1 MFYYPKSLT
10 RLILV
15 GLVLILFPLAFAFY
29 NVASNLELLAG
40 RGQRAVF
47 EAVRITQ
54 DSRLLIQ
61 RITDME
67 RITRQYMVVE
77 DTKLLEGYSKLHEEV
92 QTAAKKLNARALD
105 LEQRAKLKELMV
117 VETQLHDMVS
127 AIPMRP
133 FNAEQGVNFFSQLE
147 KLGRSILAQSDQ
159 VIGREA
165 EALSIASNRARE
177 ILLWQLLAPIPLALL
192 FAVVFTF
199 LITRPFRQ
207 IYTGIR
213 LIGDGKLNIPL
224 EVTGPKDLVDLGKRL
239 DWLRQRLFDLQEQ
252 KTKFFQHVSHELK
265 TPLAALREGCQIL
278 VDEVVGKLTPEQRE
292 ITSILQHKTNQL
304 QKLIY
309 DLLNL
314 SAASAAEI
322 HKGFLKFEDFDLKRT
337 VTSVAL
343 EQKLALKSKGLRF
356 SLISPDSMP
365 IRADAEKIRIV
376 IDNLLSNAIK
386 FSPQGGAAIMN
397 LRQHSDKVTIDIS
410 DQGPGIS
417 EQDRDRVFEAFYQGR
432 TPQHNASEGTGLGLA
447 IIKEYV
453 LAHNGHVEIL
463 QNGMPG
469 AHFRVTLP
477 LVPREIT

>member
-1 MFYYPKSLT
+1 MFNYPKSLT

-15 GLVLILFPLAFAFY
+15 GLVLILLPLAFAFY

-67 RITRQYMVVE
+67 RVARQYLVVE
-77 DTKLLEGYSKLHEEV
+77 DRKLLDGYSKLHDEV
-92 QTAAKKLNARALD
+92 QTAAKTLSARALD
-105 LEQRAKLKELMV
+105 LDQRAKLTELTSVENQLFEMV
-117 VETQLHDMVS
+117 LGTS
-127 AIPMRP
+127 IP
-133 FNAEQGVNFFSQLE
+133 AVTSEQSIAFFSQLDQ
-147 KLGRSILAQSDQ
+147 LGKSILAQSDT

-165 EALSIASNRARE
+165 EALSLASNRARE
-177 ILLWQLLAPIPLALL
+177 ILLWQLLAPIPLALI
-192 FAVVFTF
+192 FSIFFTF

-213 LIGDGKLNIPL
+213 RIGDGQLTVPI
-224 EVTGPKDLVDLGKRL
+224 EVQGPQDLVDLGKRL
-239 DWLRQRLFDLQEQ
+239 DWLRQRLYDLQEQ

-265 TPLAALREGCQIL
+265 TPLAALREGSQIL
-278 VDEVVGKLTPEQRE
+278 VDEVVGKLTPEQHE
-292 ITSILQHKTNQL
+292 IASILQHKTNQL

-314 SAASAAEI
+314 SAAGAAEV
-322 HKGFLKFEDFDLKRT
+322 HKGFLKFENFDLRRT
-337 VTSVAL
+337 VAAVAE
-343 EQKLALKSKGLRF
+343 EQKLALQRKELRF
-356 SLISPDSMP
+356 NLISPETLP

-386 FSPQGGAAIMN
+386 FSPQGGTTIMN
-397 LRQHSDKVTIDIS
+397 LQQHGSNVTIDIS

-432 TPQHNASEGTGLGLA
+432 TPQQNASEGTGLGLA
-447 IIKEYV
+447 IIKEFV
-453 LAHNGHVEIL
+453 LAHNGHVEIV
-463 QNGMPG
+463 QNSMPG

-477 LVPREIT
+477 QNHEG

>member
-1 MFYYPKSLT
+1 VRYYPKSLT

-15 GLVLILFPLAFAFY
+15 GLVLILLPLAFAFY

-67 RITRQYMVVE
+67 RVTRQYLVVE
-77 DTKLLEGYSKLHEEV
+77 DIKLLEGYSKLHNEV
-92 QTAAKKLNARALD
+92 QTAAKTLSARALD
-105 LEQRAKLKELMV
+105 LDQRAKLKELTS
-117 VETQLHDMVS
+117 VENQLYDMVQG
-127 AIPMRP
+127 IPVRP
-133 FNAEQGVNFFSQLE
+133 FKVEQSVAIFSQLDE
-147 KLGRSILAQSDQ
+147 LGRSILAQSDT

-165 EALSIASNRARE
+165 EALSLASNRARE

-192 FAVVFTF
+192 FSAVFTF
-199 LITRPFRQ
+199 VITRPFRQ

-213 LIGDGKLNIPL
+213 RIGDGKLTIPI
-224 EVTGPKDLVDLGKRL
+224 EVEGPHDLVDLGQRL
-239 DWLRQRLFDLQEQ
+239 DWLRQRLYDLQEQ

-278 VDEVVGKLTPEQRE
+278 VDEVVGKLTVEQHE
-292 ITSILQHKTNQL
+292 IASILQHKTNQL

-314 SAASAAEI
+314 SAAGAAEV
-322 HKGFLKFEDFDLKRT
+322 HKGFLKFEEFDLRRA
-337 VTSVAL
+337 VIAVAE
-343 EQKLALKSKGLRF
+343 EQKLAMTSKGMRF
-356 SLISPDSMP
+356 NLISPETLP
-365 IRADAEKIRIV
+365 IRADSEKIRIV

-386 FSPQGGAAIMN
+386 FSPQGGATIMN
-397 LRQHSDKVTIDIS
+397 LRRNGSKVTIDIS

-417 EQDRDRVFEAFYQGR
+417 EQDRERVFEAFYQGR
-432 TPQHNASEGTGLGLA
+432 RPQQGASDGTGLGLA
-447 IIKEYV
+447 IIKEFV
-453 LAHNGHVEIL
+453 LAHNGHVEII

-477 LVPREIT
+477 QNSET

>member
-1 MFYYPKSLT
+1 VFYYPKSLT

-77 DTKLLEGYSKLHEEV
+77 DRTLLDGYFKLHDEV
-92 QTAAKKLNARALD
+92 QNAANKLNARALD
-105 LEQRAKLKELMV
+105 MDQRAKLKELML
-117 VETQLHDMVS
+117 VETQLHDMIG

-133 FNAEQGVNFFSQLE
+133 FNAEQGVNFFAQLD
-147 KLGRSILAQSDQ
+147 KLGKSILTQSDQ

-165 EALSIASNRARE
+165 EALSMASNRARE

-199 LITRPFRQ
+199 LLTRPFRQ

-213 LIGDGKLNIPL
+213 HIGDGKLNIPL

-239 DWLRQRLFDLQEQ
+239 DWLRQRLYDLQEQ

-278 VDEVVGKLTPEQRE
+278 ADEVVGKLTPEQRE
-292 ITSILQHKTNQL
+292 ITNILQHKTNQL

-314 SAASAAEI
+314 SAAGAAEV

-337 VTSVAL
+337 VMSVAE

-356 SLISPDSMP
+356 NLIGPDALS

-386 FSPQGGAAIMN
+386 FSPPGGATIMN
-397 LRQHSDKVTIDIS
+397 LRQHRDKVTIDIS

-477 LVPREIT
+477 LAPRETT

>member
-1 MFYYPKSLT
+1 MRYYPKSLT

-15 GLVLILFPLAFAFY
+15 GLVLILLPLAFAFY

-67 RITRQYMVVE
+67 RVTRQYLVVE
-77 DTKLLEGYSKLHEEV
+77 DRKLLEGYSKLHDEV
-92 QTAAKKLNARALD
+92 QTAAKTLSARALD
-105 LEQRAKLKELMV
+105 LDQRAKLKELTGVENQLYEMV
-117 VETQLHDMVS
+117 QG
-127 AIPMRP
+127 IPVRP
-133 FNAEQGVNFFSQLE
+133 FKAEQGVAYFTQLDQ
-147 KLGRSILAQSDQ
+147 LGKAILAQSDT

-165 EALSIASNRARE
+165 EALSVASNRARE

-213 LIGDGKLNIPL
+213 RLGDGQLTLPI
-224 EVTGPKDLVDLGKRL
+224 EVQGPQDLVDLGQRL
-239 DWLRQRLFDLQEQ
+239 DWLRQRLYDLQEQ

-265 TPLAALREGCQIL
+265 TPLAALREGSQIL
-278 VDEVVGKLTPEQRE
+278 VDEVVGKLTAEQHE
-292 ITSILQHKTNQL
+292 IATILQHKTNQL

-314 SAASAAEI
+314 SAAGAAEV
-322 HKGFLKFEDFDLKRT
+322 HKGFLNVEDFDLKRT
-337 VTSVAL
+337 VMAVAE
-343 EQKLALKSKGLRF
+343 EQKLALKGKGVRF
-356 SLISPDSMP
+356 NLISPETLP

-386 FSPQGGAAIMN
+386 FSPPGGATIMD
-397 LRQHSDKVTIDIS
+397 LRRHGNKITIDIS

-432 TPQHNASEGTGLGLA
+432 RPQQGASEGTGLGLA
-447 IIKEYV
+447 IIKEFV
-453 LAHNGHVEIL
+453 LAHNGHVEII

-477 LVPREIT
+477 QNYES

>member
-1 MFYYPKSLT
+1 MIYYPKSLT

-15 GLVLILFPLAFAFY
+15 GLVLILLPLTFAFY

-47 EAVRITQ
+47 EAVQITQ

-61 RITDME
+61 RITDLE
-67 RITRQYMVVE
+67 RIVRQYMVVE
-77 DTKLLEGYSKLHEEV
+77 DSKLLEGYFKLHEQV
-92 QTAAKKLNARALD
+92 QNAANKLNARALD
-105 LEQRAKLKELMV
+105 LEQRAKLKELMA
-117 VETQLHDMVS
+117 VETQLHDLVS
-127 AIPMRP
+127 DIPMRP
-133 FNAEQGVNFFSQLE
+133 FNAEQGVNIFAQLG
-147 KLGRSILAQSDQ
+147 KLGQSILAQSDQ
-159 VIGREA
+159 LIGREA

-207 IYTGIR
+207 IYIGIR
-213 LIGDGKLNIPL
+213 HIGDGKLNIP
-224 EVTGPKDLVDLGKRL
+224 VVVSGPKDLVDLGKRL

-265 TPLAALREGCQIL
+265 TPLAGLREGCQIL

-292 ITSILQHKTNQL
+292 ITTILQHKTNQL

-314 SAASAAEI
+314 SAAGAAEV
-322 HKGFLKFEDFDLKRT
+322 HKGFLKLEHFDLKHT
-337 VTSVAL
+337 VRSVAQ
-343 EQKLALKSKGLRF
+343 EQKLALKSKDLRF
-356 SLISPDSMP
+356 SLIGPDSLT

-386 FSPQGGAAIMN
+386 FSPPGGATIMD
-397 LRQHSDKVTIDIS
+397 LRRHLDKVTIDIS

-432 TPQHNASEGTGLGLA
+432 TPQQNASEGTGLGLA

-477 LVPREIT
+477 LAPKETA

>member
-1 MFYYPKSLT
+1 MRYYPKSLT

-15 GLVLILFPLAFAFY
+15 GLVLILLPLAFAFY

-61 RITDME
+61 RMTDME
-67 RITRQYMVVE
+67 RVTRQYLVVE
-77 DTKLLEGYSKLHEEV
+77 DHKLLDGYTKLHDEV
-92 QTAAKKLNARALD
+92 QSAVKTLGARALD
-105 LEQRAKLKELMV
+105 YDQRAKLKELTTVENQLYEMV
-117 VETQLHDMVS
+117 KGIPVRPFKVESGVAYFTQLD
-127 AIPMRP
+127 
-133 FNAEQGVNFFSQLE
+133 QLG
-147 KLGRSILAQSDQ
+147 KAILAQSDI

-165 EALSIASNRARE
+165 EALSVASNRARE

-207 IYTGIR
+207 IYLGIR
-213 LIGDGKLNIPL
+213 RIGDGLLTVPI
-224 EVTGPKDLVDLGKRL
+224 EVEGPQDLVDLGHRL
-239 DWLRQRLFDLQEQ
+239 DWLRQRLYDLQEQ

-265 TPLAALREGCQIL
+265 TPLAALREGSQIL
-278 VDEVVGKLTPEQRE
+278 VDEVVGKLSQEQHE
-292 ITSILQHKTNQL
+292 IASILQHKTNQL

-314 SAASAAEI
+314 SAAGAAEV
-322 HKGFLKFEDFDLKRT
+322 HKGFLKLEDFDLKRT
-337 VTSVAL
+337 VMAVAE
-343 EQKLALKSKGLRF
+343 EQKLALKGKGVRF
-356 SLISPDSMP
+356 NLISPETLP
-365 IRADAEKIRIV
+365 LRADSEKIRIV

-386 FSPQGGAAIMN
+386 FSPPGGATIMD
-397 LRQHSDKVTIDIS
+397 LRRQGTKVTIDIS

-432 TPQHNASEGTGLGLA
+432 RPQQGGGASEGTGLGLA
-447 IIKEYV
+447 IIKEFV
-453 LAHNGHVEIL
+453 LAHNGRVEIIE
-463 QNGMPG
+463 NGMPG

-477 LVPREIT
+477 QNYER

>member
-1 MFYYPKSLT
+1 MRYYPKSLT

-15 GLVLILFPLAFAFY
+15 GLVLILLPLAFAFY

-67 RITRQYMVVE
+67 RVTRQYLVVE
-77 DTKLLEGYSKLHEEV
+77 DRKLLDGFSKLHDEV
-92 QTAAKKLNARALD
+92 QTATKTLSARALD
-105 LEQRAKLKELMV
+105 QEQRTKLKELTI
-117 VETQLHDMVS
+117 VENQIYDMMHG
-127 AIPMRP
+127 IPVRP
-133 FNAEQGVNFFSQLE
+133 FKVEESVTLFNQLGG
-147 KLGRSILAQSDQ
+147 LGKSILAQSDK

-165 EALSIASNRARE
+165 EALSQASNRARE

-192 FAVVFTF
+192 FSIVFTF
-199 LITRPFRQ
+199 VITRPFRQ
-207 IYTGIR
+207 IYSGIR
-213 LIGDGKLNIPL
+213 RIGDGQLSAPI
-224 EVTGPKDLVDLGKRL
+224 EVQGPQDLVDLGKRL
-239 DWLRQRLFDLQEQ
+239 DWLRQRLYELQEQ

-265 TPLAALREGCQIL
+265 TPLAALREGSQIL
-278 VDEVVGKLTPEQRE
+278 VDEVVGKLTPEQHE
-292 ITSILQHKTNQL
+292 IASILQHKTNQL

-314 SAASAAEI
+314 SAAGAAEV

-337 VTSVAL
+337 VIAVAD
-343 EQKLALKSKGLRF
+343 EQKLAMKSKGLRF
-356 SLISPDSMP
+356 SLIGPETLP
-365 IRADAEKIRIV
+365 IRADSEKIRIV

-386 FSPQGGAAIMN
+386 FSPPGGATIMD
-397 LRQHSDKVTIDIS
+397 LRRNGTNVTIDIA

-432 TPQHNASEGTGLGLA
+432 RPQQGASEGTGLGLA
-447 IIKEYV
+447 IIKEFV
-453 LAHNGHVEIL
+453 LAHNGHVEII
-463 QNGMPG
+463 QNGKPG

-477 LVPREIT
+477 QKSET

>member
-1 MFYYPKSLT
+1 MRYYPKSLT

-15 GLVLILFPLAFAFY
+15 GLVLILLPLAFAFY

-67 RITRQYMVVE
+67 RVTRQYLVVE
-77 DTKLLEGYSKLHEEV
+77 DQKLLEGYSKLHDEV
-92 QTAAKKLNARALD
+92 QRAAKTLSARALD
-105 LEQRAKLKELMV
+105 FDQRAKLKELTHVENQLYEMV
-117 VETQLHDMVS
+117 QG
-127 AIPMRP
+127 IPVRP
-133 FNAEQGVNFFSQLE
+133 FKSEQGVAYFTQLDQ
-147 KLGRSILAQSDQ
+147 LGKAILAQSDI

-165 EALSIASNRARE
+165 EALSVASNRARE

-213 LIGDGKLNIPL
+213 RIGDGQLAVPI
-224 EVTGPKDLVDLGKRL
+224 EVEGPQDLVDLGHRL
-239 DWLRQRLFDLQEQ
+239 DWLRHRLFELQEQ

-265 TPLAALREGCQIL
+265 TPLAALREGSQIL
-278 VDEVVGKLTPEQRE
+278 VDEVVGKLTPEQLE
-292 ITSILQHKTNQL
+292 IASILQHKTNQL

-314 SAASAAEI
+314 SAAGAAEV
-322 HKGFLKFEDFDLKRT
+322 HKGFLKLEDFDLKRT
-337 VTSVAL
+337 VMAVAE
-343 EQKLALKSKGLRF
+343 EQKLALKGKGVRF
-356 SLISPDSMP
+356 NLISPETLP
-365 IRADAEKIRIV
+365 IRADSEKIRIV
-376 IDNLLSNAIK
+376 VDNLLSNAIK
-386 FSPQGGAAIMN
+386 FSPPGAATIMD
-397 LRQHSDKVTIDIS
+397 LRRQGNKVTIDIS

-432 TPQHNASEGTGLGLA
+432 RPQQSSSASEGTGLGLA
-447 IIKEYV
+447 IIKEFV
-453 LAHNGHVEIL
+453 LAHNGHVEIV

-477 LVPREIT
+477 QNYES

>member
-1 MFYYPKSLT
+1 MVYYPKSLT

-15 GLVLILFPLAFAFY
+15 GLALILLPLTFAFY

-67 RITRQYMVVE
+67 RIARQYMVVE
-77 DTKLLEGYSKLHEEV
+77 DRKLLDGYSKLHDEV
-92 QTAAKKLNARALD
+92 QNAANKLNARALD
-105 LEQRAKLKELMV
+105 FEQRAKLKELMV
-117 VETQLHDMVS
+117 VENQLHDMVS

-133 FNAEQGVNFFSQLE
+133 FNAEQSVSFFTQLG
-147 KLGRSILAQSDQ
+147 KLGQSILTQSDQ

-165 EALSIASNRARE
+165 EALSIAANRARE

-213 LIGDGKLNIPL
+213 HIGDGKLNSPI

-292 ITSILQHKTNQL
+292 ITTILQHKTNQL
-304 QKLIY
+304 QMLIY

-314 SAASAAEI
+314 SAAGAAEV

-337 VTSVAL
+337 VTSVAQ
-343 EQKLALKSKGLRF
+343 EQMLALKSKGLRF
-356 SLISPDSMP
+356 SLISPESLP

-386 FSPQGGAAIMN
+386 FSPPGGATIMD
-397 LRQHSDKVTIDIS
+397 LHQHLDKVTIDIS

-432 TPQHNASEGTGLGLA
+432 APQHNASEGTGLGLA

-463 QNGMPG
+463 QNGRPG

-477 LVPREIT
+477 LAPRETT